1 MGARNT
7 AKNTSSKPSS
17 GKRGS
22 KAHYQRETP
31 QQQAAASS
39 ALRDDLIGI
48 ALVALGIV
56 LFVMVVIPGQAV
68 VSAAVANALRH
79 GFGLGAFVVPFAVVA
94 AGVTFFVKPQ
104 DAPVARFVAGVIVIL
119 VALMGIFSTVAFET
133 MSVGDAMAFFTND
146 TVLVNGGGYVGSALG
161 WALISSVG
169 LVAGVIILIALIVVG
184 LVLVG
189 VSVGTVF
196 LFAKNFAAQRAASRR
211 EKRSFNQ
218 EDFEPEV
225 RLGAQE
231 SYDEDAAALELPRAD
246 ETLVLGS
253 KRKRK
258 SKPAQQEETVKFT
271 SSSFDMDD
279 YANAQQEEMF
289 EDDNATAKTIALP
302 SRKRKGAK
310 TSRLSKKD
318 DAVADGSA
326 AVSGMDSAADASDNP
341 TVKFDALGA
350 SATTAAAKEAPA
362 SSNGVRPAA
371 TEGFVLPDLSRLK
384 VGGKRDRSASNSE
397 FAQTAATLQH
407 TLEEFSLPARVVGWL
422 AGPTVALFK
431 VELPSGVKLSKLT
444 GLADDIALALAASS
458 VRIAQIPNT
467 SLVGVEIPNKT
478 RDNVLLGDIITGC
491 GASPLDMAI
500 GEDIDGNK
508 ICVNLAKMPHLLIGG
523 TTGSGKSVCINSM
536 IMSIITH
543 ATPAE
548 VRMVLIDPKR
558 IEFSQYNG
566 IPHLYVPVVTEPKEA
581 AAALRWGVVEMERRL
596 KVFETVGARNIGFY
610 NQKIQSGEL
619 ANEDGEAPKEMPYIV
634 IVIDELSDLMMAAGK
649 DVEDSIVRISQLAR
663 AAGIH
668 LIVATQR
675 PSSNV
680 VTGMIKANI
689 TNRIALT
696 VATGVDSRVILDQT
710 GAEKLVGHGDM
721 LFSKPEWGKP
731 KRIQGCYV
739 SDAEINDVVAHLKE
753 QGAPEYHP
761 EILQVKVDG
770 GSAGAST
777 IEDIDEDD
785 PLIWEAA
792 DAVVMAGLGSTS
804 MLQRRLKVGY
814 ARAGRIMDM
823 LENKGIV
830 GPPDGS
836 RAREVL
842 IDSVEDLEA
851 IKAFEMADSE
861 GY

>member
-1 MGARNT
+1 MEVVLSPKNA
-7 AKNTSSKPSS
+7 AKNNSSKTGSA
-17 GKRGS
+17 KRGS
-22 KAHYQRETP
+22 KVEYKRES
-31 QQQAAASS
+31 AAQPWLSPS
-39 ALRDDLIGI
+39 MRDDLVGIG
-48 ALVALGIV
+48 LVLVGVV
-56 LFVMVVIPGQAV
+56 LFIMVVMPGDAFL
-68 VSAAVANALRH
+68 SRAIEEALRH
-79 GFGLGAFVVPFAVVA
+79 GFGIGAFVIPFALVA
-94 AGVTFFVKPQ
+94 WGISYFVKPE
-104 DAPVARFVAGVIVIL
+104 DARIGRLVAGIAVIL
-119 VALMGIFSTVAFET
+119 VALMGIFAVASYAAVQ
-133 MSVGDAMAFFTND
+133 MGDAMAFFTND
-146 TVLVNGGGYVGSALG
+146 SVLVNGGGYLGSALG
-161 WALISSVG
+161 FVLVSAVG
-169 LVAGVIILIALIVVG
+169 IPVAVIILIALIVAG
-184 LVLVG
+184 LVLIG
-189 VSVGTVF
+189 VSVSSVF
-196 LFAKNFAAQRAASRR
+196 LFAKNLAAERRADREARASK
-211 EKRSFNQ
+211 KR
-218 EDFEPEV
+218 DFEPEV
-225 RLGAQE
+225 RLGADAA
-231 SYDEDAAALELPRAD
+231 YDEQEAALDVPRAD
-246 ETLVLGS
+246 ETLVLGNKRGRKKGISAAKDNAPKFNS
-253 KRKRK
+253 K
-258 SKPAQQEETVKFT
+258 
-271 SSSFDMDD
+271 SFEMSDFES
-279 YANAQQEEMF
+279 AEQEEMF
-289 EDDNATAKTIALP
+289 EEDNATAKTVALP
-302 SRKRKGAK
+302 AVGKRRGAK
-310 TSRLSKKD
+310 TTRLSKKK
-318 DAVADGSA
+318 
-326 AVSGMDSAADASDNP
+326 ADAAESAGEKDP
-341 TVKFDALGA
+341 SRLQTVRLDGTQPK
-350 SATTAAAKEAPA
+350 AAAGEGATPQ
-362 SSNGVRPAA
+362 A
-371 TEGFVLPDLSRLK
+371 TEGFVLPDMSMLK
-384 VGGKRDRSASNSE
+384 TAGKRNRSADNSE

-458 VRIAQIPNT
+458 VRIAQIPST

-491 GASPLDMAI
+491 GSSPLDMAI

-508 ICVNLAKMPHLLIGG
+508 VCVNLAKMPHLLIGG

-610 NQKIQSGEL
+610 NQKIQNGEL
-619 ANEDGEAPKEMPYIV
+619 ANEEGDTPKEMPYIV

-739 SDAEINDVVAHLKE
+739 SDAEINAVVAHLKE
-753 QGAPEYHP
+753 QGTPEYHP

-792 DAVVMAGLGSTS
+792 DAVVSAGLGSTS

-842 IDSVEDLEA
+842 IDSVEDLES
-851 IKAFEMADSE
+851 IKAFEMADRE
-861 GY
+861 GF

>member
-1 MGARNT
+1 MEVVLS
-7 AKNTSSKPSS
+7 AKNAAKNNSSKS
-17 GKRGS
+17 GSTKRGS
-22 KAHYQRETP
+22 KAEYKREATDQP
-31 QQQAAASS
+31 LLSPS
-39 ALRDDLIGI
+39 MRDDLIGI
-48 ALVALGIV
+48 GLVLIGIV
-56 LFVMVVIPGQAV
+56 LFMMVVMPGDAFL
-68 VSAAVANALRH
+68 SKAIETGLRH
-79 GFGLGAFVVPFAVVA
+79 GFGIGAFVIPFAFVA
-94 AGVTFFVKPQ
+94 WGVSYFVKPE
-104 DAPVARFVAGVIVIL
+104 DARIGRLVVGIAVIL
-119 VALMGIFSTVAFET
+119 IALMAIFAIVSFS
-133 MSVGDAMAFFTND
+133 SVQMGDNMAFFTND
-146 TVLVNGGGYVGSALG
+146 SVLVNGGGYLGSGIGFL
-161 WALISSVG
+161 
-169 LVAGVIILIALIVVG
+169 LVAAVGIPVAVIILIALIVAG
-184 LVLVG
+184 LVLIG
-189 VSVGTVF
+189 VSVTDVF
-196 LFAKNFAAQRAASRR
+196 VFAKNFAAERRADHEARMGK
-211 EKRSFNQ
+211 KR
-218 EDFEPEV
+218 DFLPEV
-225 RLGAQE
+225 RLGAGME
-231 SYDEDAAALELPRAD
+231 YDEEEAAHDVPHGD
-246 ETLVLGS
+246 ETLVLGN
-253 KRKRK
+253 KRGRK
-258 SKPAQQEETVKFT
+258 KDLPTPAKEAPKFT
-271 SSSFDMDD
+271 SGSFDLRDFEDME
-279 YANAQQEEMF
+279 QGEMF
-289 EDDNATAKTIALP
+289 EEDNATAKTIALP
-302 SRKRKGAK
+302 ALGKRKGAK
-310 TSRLSKKD
+310 TTRFSKKKADAPADDSSAD
-318 DAVADGSA
+318 DASR
-326 AVSGMDSAADASDNP
+326 SE
-341 TVKFDALGA
+341 TVKFDAKQPKAAVKEGA
-350 SATTAAAKEAPA
+350 TP
-362 SSNGVRPAA
+362 VA
-371 TEGFVLPDLSRLK
+371 TEGFDLPDLSILAT
-384 VGGKRDRSASNSE
+384 GGKRNRTGDNTE
-397 FAQTAATLQH
+397 FAETAATLQR

-478 RDNVLLGDIITGC
+478 RENVLLGDIITGC
-491 GASPLDMAI
+491 GNAPLDMAI

-536 IMSIITH
+536 IMSIISH

-610 NQKIQSGEL
+610 NQKIQNGEL

-739 SDAEINDVVAHLKE
+739 SDAEINGVVAHLKE
-753 QGAPEYHP
+753 QGTPEYHP

-770 GSAGAST
+770 GSAGASS

-792 DAVVMAGLGSTS
+792 DAVVQAGLGSTS

-851 IKAFEMADSE
+851 IKAFEMADRE
-861 GY
+861 GF

>member
-1 MGARNT
+1 MSARNA
-7 AKNTSSKPSS
+7 AKNNSSKPSLA
-17 GKRGS
+17 KRGS
-22 KAHYQRETP
+22 KAQYKREAP

-48 ALVALGIV
+48 GLVALGIV
-56 LFVMVVIPGQAV
+56 LFIMVVMPGQAV
-68 VSAAVANALRH
+68 VSAAVSSALRCA
-79 GFGLGAFVVPFAVVA
+79 FGLGAFVVPVAVVA
-94 AGVTFFVKPQ
+94 AGITFFIKPQ
-104 DAPVARFVAGVIVIL
+104 NASIARFAGGIAVIL
-119 VALMGIFSTVAFET
+119 IALMGVFAIAAFEAGGT
-133 MSVGDAMAFFTND
+133 GDTAAFFNNQQ
-146 TVLVNGGGYVGSALG
+146 VLTCGGGYVGSGLG

-169 LVAGVIILIALIVVG
+169 LVAGIVILIALVVVG

-189 VSVGTVF
+189 VSIGTVF
-196 LFAKNFAAQRAASRR
+196 LFAKNFAAQRAASRQDR
-211 EKRSFNQ
+211 AANQ
-218 EDFEPEV
+218 ADFEPEV
-225 RLGAQE
+225 RYGADDG
-231 SYDEDAAALELPRAD
+231 YDESDALKELPRAD
-246 ETLVLGS
+246 ETLVLG
-253 KRKRK
+253 KHRGRKK
-258 SKPAQQEETVKFT
+258 NAKDAPEFT
-271 SSSFDMDD
+271 SGSFDMDD
-279 YANAQQEEMF
+279 YQDAQQEEMF
-289 EDDNATAKTIALP
+289 EDDNATAKTVALP
-302 SRKRKGAK
+302 ARKRKGAK
-310 TSRLSKKD
+310 TQRLSKKD
-318 DAVADGSA
+318 A
-326 AVSGMDSAADASDNP
+326 AADSDASSQTTQDASTNP
-341 TVKFDALGA
+341 TVKLDAAQDGA
-350 SATTAAAKEAPA
+350 SAAADA
-362 SSNGVRPAA
+362 RPAA

-384 VGGKRDRSASNSE
+384 VSGKRDRRAANSE
-397 FAQTAATLQH
+397 FTDTAATLQR

-422 AGPTVALFK
+422 AGPTVTLFK

-467 SLVGVEIPNKT
+467 SLVGVEIPNKK
-478 RDNVLLGDIITGC
+478 RDNVLLGDIISGC

-753 QGAPEYHP
+753 QGTPEYHP
-761 EILQVKVDG
+761 EILQVKVEG
-770 GSAGAST
+770 GSGGATT
-777 IEDIDEDD
+777 IQDIDEDD

-861 GY
+861 GF